1 MRAVLDNGLI
11 IIGEDLTIDLE
22 ETKNSL
28 MTSHKEALALSL
40 EIAFPTS
47 ENTEMLLQSA
57 HQKAYLLSLNA
68 AIPTKENIK
77 ELILKAYIEMQKLK
91 NITDASA

>member
-1 MRAVLDNGLI
+1 MTPNPEPGA
-11 IIGEDLTIDLE
+11 LE
-22 ETKNSL
+22 QTKNNLIESYN
-28 MTSHKEALALSL
+28 EAFALSL
-40 EIAFPTS
+40 EVAFPTS

-68 AIPTKENIK
+68 AIPNKENIK

-91 NITDASA
+91 NITEASA